1 MPLSR
6 AQAASFMGVS
16 PDASADD
23 IKKAYKKLALLY
35 HPDKAGANGLT
46 PEEASA
52 CIPWPTSHATRT
64 PLLFPSIAPGGAKP
78 HTLSATPF
86 LISIHHIHSLR

>member
-1 MPLSR
+1 MSTHTIQMPLSR

-52 CIPWPTSHATRT
+52 CS
-64 PLLFPSIAPGGAKP
+64 
-78 HTLSATPF
+78 
-86 LISIHHIHSLR
+86 